1 MIYINHMH
9 YHAVLYKQFDISY
22 KYGVVSVMYEKCAFS
37 DSNFLEDFELLDIFK
52 NVQFS
57 FFQNKV

>member
-1 MIYINHMH
+1 MIYNNHMH
-9 YHAVLYKQFDISY
+9 YRFVLYKQFDISY
-22 KYGVVSVMYEKCAFS
+22 KYGVVSVMSEKCAFS

>member
-1 MIYINHMH
+1 MH
-9 YHAVLYKQFDISY
+9 YRFVLYKQFDISY
-22 KYGVVSVMYEKCAFS
+22 KYGVVSVMSEKCAFS

>member
-1 MIYINHMH
+1 MVI
-9 YHAVLYKQFDISY
+9 
-22 KYGVVSVMYEKCAFS
+22 YGVASVMSKKCAFS
-37 DSNFLEDFELLDIFK
+37 DSNFVEDFLLLDIFK

>member
-1 MIYINHMH
+1 MIHINHMH
-9 YHAVLYKQFDISY
+9 YHVVLYRILYISY
-22 KYGVVSVMYEKCAFS
+22 HYGVVSVMFEKCAFS